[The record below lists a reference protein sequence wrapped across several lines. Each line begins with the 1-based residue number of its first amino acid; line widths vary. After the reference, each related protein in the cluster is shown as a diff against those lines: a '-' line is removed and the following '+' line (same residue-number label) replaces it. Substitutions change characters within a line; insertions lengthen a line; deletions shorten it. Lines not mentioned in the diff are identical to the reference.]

1 MVRRELRID
10 SRNRGL
16 AGVAGE
22 LEALQILPEA
32 VEAGE
37 EVRQMLLPFEV
48 VVGLAIE
55 AAVGVGERLTEVKE
69 VAGERLIEVREGV
82 EAHLTEVKVEVE
94 KWARCL
100 LLEVGVQDV
109 KRLAVMEVHVKLVLR
124 AFSVAME
131 GGDFH
136 LLAEQNEYGMM
147 LFLLR
152 EAEVEQL
159 LDWVLEV
166 VLHFVV
172 PEKEEE
178 LRTSSRF
185 LLARTHH
192 QWESLG
198 VWVEEVALGWK
209 ELEHDFGQV
218 LKYST

>member
-1 MVRRELRID
+1 MGPL
-10 SRNRGL
+10 SL
-16 AGVAGE
+16 AGGGGTGRE
-22 LEALQILPEA
+22 
-32 VEAGE
+32 EAGGNGGAC
-37 EVRQMLLPFEV
+37 EV
-48 VVGLAIE
+48 GA
-55 AAVGVGERLTEVKE
+55 
-69 VAGERLIEVREGV
+69 EGV
-82 EAHLTEVKVEVE
+82 F
-94 KWARCL
+94 
-100 LLEVGVQDV
+100 GGNG
-109 KRLAVMEVHVKLVLR
+109 
-124 AFSVAME
+124 